1 MDKFAQITCNHSI
14 LCYNS
19 GIRSMTRCFGKVEK
33 RRSKNIRF
41 LNFIMQ
47 QTTAVDGVLR
57 PQLLTYKDTCKY
69 VCIGRTTL
77 REMIKN
83 KQFDGK
89 IFLGMIDILN
99 RVDNKQITKYQG
111 DMEFGSLIAKKY
123 NIPMNFSD
131 KDLKEISKKYTIP
144 IDELKKHY
152 SNLKK

>member
-1 MDKFAQITCNHSI
+1 MDKFAQISCNHSS
-14 LCYNS
+14 LCYNNS
-19 GIRSMTRCFGKVEK
+19 IRSMTQCFGKVEK

-83 KQFDGK
+83 KQFPSPRIYTGTNK
-89 IFLGMIDILN
+89 TLFL
-99 RVDNKQITKYQG
+99 KQDLDLWIGGFWRTGGTK
-111 DMEFGSLIAKKY
+111 
-123 NIPMNFSD
+123 
-131 KDLKEISKKYTIP
+131 
-144 IDELKKHY
+144 
-152 SNLKK
+152 